1 MKTVKVLGTGCKK
14 CNQVFELIEQTVKA
28 QGLEVDLTK
37 VTDLATIMQYKIVST
52 PAVVVDEQVVLT
64 GAIPT
69 IDQITGWLI
78 QSN

>member
-14 CNQVFELIEQTVKA
+14 CNQVFALIDQTIKSQNLDA
-28 QGLEVDLTK
+28 SLTK
-37 VTDLATIMQYKIVST
+37 VSELATIMQYKIVST

-69 IDQITGWLI
+69 QDQVMEWLR
-78 QSN
+78 

>member
-14 CNQVFELIEQTVKA
+14 CNQVFELIEQTIKA
-28 QGLEVDLTK
+28 QGFDASLAK
-37 VTDLATIMQYKIVST
+37 VSDLAEMMQYKIVST

-69 IDQITGWLI
+69 REQLVEWLG
-78 QSN
+78 